1 MSGVCQSQSPA
12 HYGAGVSGSFLGGTM
27 RACTPTSVTAE
38 ASPAHRWAQARVSR
52 LAKPGASDL
61 ALVDQAGDF
70 GEACGSQLT
79 VSGVSAIGPQ
89 DDRPSRGI
97 ETDVAEGFAG

>member
-1 MSGVCQSQSPA
+1 
-12 HYGAGVSGSFLGGTM
+12 M

-38 ASPAHRWAQARVSR
+38 ASPAHRWARVSR